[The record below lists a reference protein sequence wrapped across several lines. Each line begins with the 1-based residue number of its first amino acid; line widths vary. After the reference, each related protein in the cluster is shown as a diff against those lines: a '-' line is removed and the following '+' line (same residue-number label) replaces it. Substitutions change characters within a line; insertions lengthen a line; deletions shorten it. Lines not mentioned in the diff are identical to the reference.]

1 MIIETCTT
9 FIWASKSSISY
20 LNKVWHYVNNYCIR
34 IANDDKIDS
43 QLGEEFNGLQ
53 RHWYIIHELIELWS
67 QIVSDY
73 ISKLN
78 AAIIFEKSSQ
88 IENFY
93 CNPPFSD
100 NVLFIVMATIGERQS
115 VRNLL
120 LQDLF
125 NLKLNQKPLS

>member
-1 MIIETCTT
+1 MYDHMDLHLYGH
-9 FIWASKSSISY
+9 FKSSISY
-20 LNKVWHYVNNYCIR
+20 FDKVWHYIDNYCIR
-34 IANDDKIDS
+34 IASDDKIDS
-43 QLGEEFNGLQ
+43 QLGEEFKGLQ
-53 RHWYIIHELIELWS
+53 RYWYIIHELIELWN

-100 NVLFIVMATIGERQS
+100 NVLFIVMAIIG
-115 VRNLL
+115 
-120 LQDLF
+120 
-125 NLKLNQKPLS
+125 